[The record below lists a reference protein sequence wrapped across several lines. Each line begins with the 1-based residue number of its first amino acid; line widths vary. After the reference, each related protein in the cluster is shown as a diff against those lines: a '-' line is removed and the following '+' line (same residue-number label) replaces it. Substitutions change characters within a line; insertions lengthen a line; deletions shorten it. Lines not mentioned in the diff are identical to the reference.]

1 MLLFYPRK
9 VISGKEKA
17 KKVGKIKKNVAFYP
31 RKTVPGREKAKKRQ
45 DKSKKCCYEGSCI
58 MYNIVIKSD
67 EGRFRLRGYV
77 FDIIIDVN
85 AYTKR
90 AIELLIDA
98 VDNIKD
104 YVLISSSAVYPET
117 NIQPFA
123 ENQLVGRNSIWGDY
137 GTNKIEAEKYLMDKV
152 PNAYII
158 RPPYLCGAM
167 NNVYR
172 EAFVFPQV

>member
-1 MLLFYPRK
+1 MRNDLDYFVSKRIAEHFRDKGYEVYVLNRNNHQQPEGVK
-9 VISGKEKA
+9 LIKA
-17 KKVGKIKKNVAFYP
+17 DRFNL
-31 RKTVPGREKAKKRQ
+31 E
-45 DKSKKCCYEGSCI
+45 DK
-58 MYNIVIKSD
+58 
-67 EGRFRLRGYV
+67 LRGYV

>member
-1 MLLFYPRK
+1 MLFYPRK

-17 KKVGKIKKNVAFYP
+17 KKVGKIKKNIAFLST
-31 RKTVPGREKAKKRQ
+31 KGHLRQ
-45 DKSKKCCYEGSCI
+45 RKSKKGGKNQEKCCYEGSCI